1 MWRFLIMKIIATDKT
16 IKQIVNLEI
25 ERIENLIYLKA
36 INVDEIN
43 LNHIDVTN
51 VTNMNELF
59 KDMTLSK
66 PLNIEKWNF
75 KNIINTIEMFNSS
88 IEKTNPEM
96 WRV

>member
-1 MWRFLIMKIIATDKT
+1 MKITATDKT
-16 IKQIVNLEI
+16 IKQIVILEI

-66 PLNIEKWNF
+66 PLNIEEWNF
-75 KNIINTIEMFNSS
+75 KNLINTIEMFNSI

>member
-1 MWRFLIMKIIATDKT
+1 MKITATDKT
-16 IKQIVNLEI
+16 IKQIVILEI

-66 PLNIEKWNF
+66 PLNIEEWNF
-75 KNIINTIEMFNSS
+75 KNLINTIEMFNSS

>member
-1 MWRFLIMKIIATDKT
+1 MKIIATNET
-16 IKQIVNLEI
+16 IHEIVKIEI

-66 PLNIEKWNF
+66 PLNIEEWNF

>member
-1 MWRFLIMKIIATDKT
+1 MKIIATDKT

-66 PLNIEKWNF
+66 PLNIEEWNF

>member
-16 IKQIVNLEI
+16 IKKIVIVEI

-59 KDMTLSK
+59 KDMTFSK
-66 PLNIEKWNF
+66 PLNIEEWNF
-75 KNIINTIEMFNSS
+75 KNLINTIEMFNSS

>member
-16 IKQIVNLEI
+16 IKKIVIVEI

-66 PLNIEKWNF
+66 PLNIEEWNF
-75 KNIINTIEMFNSS
+75 KNVINTIEMFNSS
-88 IEKTNPEM
+88 IKKTNPEM

>member
-16 IKQIVNLEI
+16 IKKIVIVEI

-59 KDMTLSK
+59 KDMTFSK
-66 PLNIEKWNF
+66 PLNIEEWNF
-75 KNIINTIEMFNSS
+75 INTISTIEMFNSS

>member
-1 MWRFLIMKIIATDKT
+1 VAFLITKIIATDKT
-16 IKQIVNLEI
+16 IKQIVILEI
-25 ERIENLIYLKA
+25 ERIENLIDLKA
-36 INVDEIN
+36 TNVDEIN

-66 PLNIEKWNF
+66 PLNIEEWNF

>member
-1 MWRFLIMKIIATDKT
+1 
-16 IKQIVNLEI
+16 
-25 ERIENLIYLKA
+25 
-36 INVDEIN
+36 
-43 LNHIDVTN
+43 
-51 VTNMNELF
+51 MNELF

-75 KNIINTIEMFNSS
+75 KKIINTIEMFNSS

>member
-16 IKQIVNLEI
+16 IKKIVIVEI

>member
-1 MWRFLIMKIIATDKT
+1 MKITATDKT

-59 KDMTLSK
+59 KDMTFSK
-66 PLNIEKWNF
+66 PLNIEEWNF
-75 KNIINTIEMFNSS
+75 INTISTIEMFNSS

>member
-1 MWRFLIMKIIATDKT
+1 MKIIATDKT
-16 IKQIVNLEI
+16 IKQIVNLDI

-66 PLNIEKWNF
+66 RLNIEEWNF
-75 KNIINTIEMFNSS
+75 KNIINTI
-88 IEKTNPEM
+88 
-96 WRV
+96 